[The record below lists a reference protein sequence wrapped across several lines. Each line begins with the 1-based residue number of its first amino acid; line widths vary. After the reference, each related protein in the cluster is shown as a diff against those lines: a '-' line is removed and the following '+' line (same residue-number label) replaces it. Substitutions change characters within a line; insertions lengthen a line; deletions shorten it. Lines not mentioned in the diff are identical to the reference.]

1 MSDDIAIDIFE
12 NKMIIRDVS
21 DIAKKRMSNS
31 NGKICKPVLFI
42 RRKDNS

>member
-21 DIAKKRMSNS
+21 DIAK
-31 NGKICKPVLFI
+31 NG
-42 RRKDNS
+42 